1 MKNKVLL
8 FCMMLALVFFLAV
21 PVSAGNSGEVTPSD
35 SGWILA
41 SQAPAGAKITAEK
54 WTYNQKITTESQS
67 SSLSGWTS
75 EGSYWKQSGSGT
87 FNYANFPSS
96 SYYPTSDQYYRS
108 YQKSAYTSYETST
121 AKRVAS
127 TSANGYIFYHYAF
140 PDSYSDGDNLIGD
153 YYGEWG
159 PAHTTQ
165 ATIWES
171 FYSTSA
177 GTASSYR
184 DAAGTRIV
192 YKFPGHSNHSYWW
205 FRLDVRKCT
214 YTDYVKTYK
223 YYKWETKESSSPV
236 TASANITNVQHW
248 VKVAGTD
255 TKFSDVPD
263 NSWYKD
269 YVYELVGEG
278 ILSGRPGNIFDP
290 EGNITRAEFAKILAC
305 MSGESLTSYNG
316 SSKFTDC
323 TNHWAKQ
330 YINWAAAKGIVSGVG
345 NNKFAPDQKITREAL
360 CTMVWRYAKYKGI
373 YPAKTASG
381 ISFSDDSSISSWARE
396 AVYIMQKAGVING
409 KGNNCFD
416 PKGNAKRNECSKVI
430 CCYRNC
436 KNDTAAN
443 NNLKKLRD
451 YVAKDSL
458 DCQFFLADITHDGL
472 DDVCVLRRES
482 KTYLRLE
489 IYTAHTGKVECI
501 GEEFLVCNEIWS
513 RGYWLLRRPEGAYIV
528 KHGPYKNIVVGDMYI
543 ELDVFFI
550 AYSPEENPTDG
561 FIYRSFYQ
569 DDVSYQI
576 NSSPP
581 PKYFEIENQAN
592 IFKAQSTLIANSYD
606 PNTPNDAY
614 CIFNYTPSSFS
625 ETFSNIGQ

>member
-1 MKNKVLL
+1 ML
-8 FCMMLALVFFLAV
+8 FCMILAFVFALAV

-41 SQAPAGAKITAEK
+41 SQAPAGAKIVAEK

-67 SSLSGWTS
+67 SSLSGWTLES
-75 EGSYWKQSGSGT
+75 SYWKQSGSGS
-87 FNYANFPSS
+87 FNYANFPASN
-96 SYYPTSDQYYRS
+96 YYPTTDQYYRS

-127 TSANGYIFYHYAF
+127 TKANGYIFYHYAF
-140 PDSYSDGDNLIGD
+140 PDSYSDGNNLIGD

-184 DAAGTRIV
+184 DAANTRIV

-205 FRLDVRKCT
+205 FRLDVRQCT

-223 YYKWETKESSSPV
+223 FYKWEPKESSTAV

-305 MSGESLTSYNG
+305 MSGENLTSYNG
-316 SSKFTDC
+316 SSNFTDC

-345 NNKFAPDQKITREAL
+345 NNQFAPDQKITREAL

-381 ISFSDDSSISSWARE
+381 ISFSDDGSISSWAKE

-436 KNDTAAN
+436 KNDTAAY
-443 NNLKKLRD
+443 NNLKIFRNKFAG
-451 YVAKDSL
+451 YSSEYN
-458 DCQFFLADITHDGL
+458 FFLADLTHDGV
-472 DDVCVLRRES
+472 DDLVV
-482 KTYLRLE
+482 TYYKS
-489 IYTAHTGKVECI
+489 IDMMNIDVYTNGNGSIKKIFNAMVGNAHASMG
-501 GEEFLVCNEIWS
+501 
-513 RGYWLLRRPEGAYIV
+513 GYYLMEKPEGAYLVYHYDSVYGGIV
-528 KHGPYKNIVVGDMYI
+528 YNTLQVFSLKSDGTQVFICDKEAVYDYAGP
-543 ELDVFFI
+543 
-550 AYSPEENPTDG
+550 NP
-561 FIYRSFYQ
+561 
-569 DDVSYQI
+569 
-576 NSSPP
+576 SSPT
-581 PKYFEIENQAN
+581 KYYYEVLNLAKSYES
-592 IFKAQSTLIANSYD
+592 QSTLLADMEIWTENGD
-606 PNTPNDAY
+606 TPPHTKA
-614 CIFNYTPSSFS
+614 PFS
-625 ETFSNIGQ
+625 QVFGNLGK